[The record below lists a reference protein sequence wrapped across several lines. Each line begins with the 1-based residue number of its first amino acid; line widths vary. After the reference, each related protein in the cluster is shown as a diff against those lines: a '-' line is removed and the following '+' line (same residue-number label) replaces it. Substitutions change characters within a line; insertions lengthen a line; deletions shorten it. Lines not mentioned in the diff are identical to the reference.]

1 MTTSPREDALSYLER
16 HNVATLATTGPEG
29 PWAAAVFYANAG
41 FTLYFLSSPTSRHG
55 RNIGDGAE
63 VAATI
68 QEDYSDWREIKG
80 IQLEGQAKRLKGA
93 ERAEAEARFAAK
105 FPLLASS
112 ALIPATIARALRL
125 VAWYE
130 LEPTRVCFIDNS
142 RGFGHR
148 DEIPLQDET

>member
-1 MTTSPREDALSYLER
+1 MNTSPRDDALSYLEA

-29 PWAAAVFYANAG
+29 PWAAAVFYANTG

-55 RNIGDGAE
+55 RNIGGNAE
-63 VAATI
+63 AAATI

-80 IQLEGQAKRLKGA
+80 IQLEGQAKRLEGA
-93 ERAEAEARFAAK
+93 ERAEAEARFGAK
-105 FPLLASS
+105 FPRLVSPSLAPV
-112 ALIPATIARALRL
+112 AIARALRL

-130 LEPTRVCFIDNS
+130 LEPTRVYFVDNS

-148 DEIPLQDET
+148 DEIPLQDGT

>member
-1 MTTSPREDALSYLER
+1 MNASPRDDALSYLEA

-29 PWAAAVFYANAG
+29 PWAAAVFYANTG

-55 RNIGDGAE
+55 GNIGDNAA

-80 IQLEGQAKRLKGA
+80 IQLEGRAKRLEGA
-93 ERAEAEARFAAK
+93 ERAEAEARFGAK
-105 FPLLASS
+105 FPRLVSPALAPT
-112 ALIPATIARALRL
+112 AIARALRL
-125 VAWYE
+125 VAWYQ
-130 LEPTRVCFIDNS
+130 LEPARVYFVDNS

-148 DEIPLQDET
+148 DEIPLQDGP

>member
-1 MTTSPREDALSYLER
+1 VTTSPRDDALRYLQA
-16 HNVATLATTGPEG
+16 HNVATLATTGAEG
-29 PWAAAVFYANAG
+29 PWAAAVFYAHTG

-55 RNIGDGAE
+55 SNIGDGAE

-80 IQLEGQAKRLKGA
+80 IQLEGRAKRLEGA
-93 ERAEAEARFAAK
+93 ERAEAEARFGAK
-105 FPLLASS
+105 FPRL
-112 ALIPATIARALRL
+112 IARALRL

-130 LEPTRVCFIDNS
+130 LEPTRLYFVDNS

-148 DEIPLQDET
+148 DEIPLQDGP

>member
-1 MTTSPREDALSYLER
+1 MNTSPRDDALSYLEA

-29 PWAAAVFYANAG
+29 PWAAAVFYANTG

-55 RNIGDGAE
+55 GNIGDGAA

-80 IQLEGQAKRLKGA
+80 IQLEGRAKRLEGA
-93 ERAEAEARFAAK
+93 ERAEAEARFGAK
-105 FPLLASS
+105 FPRLVSPALAPT
-112 ALIPATIARALRL
+112 AIARALRL

-130 LEPTRVCFIDNS
+130 LEPTRVYFVDNS

-148 DEIPLQDET
+148 DEIPLQDGP

>member
-1 MTTSPREDALSYLER
+1 MTTSPRDGALSYLEG

-29 PWAAAVFYANAG
+29 PWAAAVFYANTG

-55 RNIGDGAE
+55 GNIRGDAE

-80 IQLEGQAKRLKGA
+80 IQLEGQAKRLEGA
-93 ERAEAEARFAAK
+93 ERAEAEARFGAK
-105 FPLLASS
+105 FPLLVS
-112 ALIPATIARALRL
+112 PAFAPSEIARALRL

-130 LEPTRVCFIDNS
+130 LEPTRVYFIDNS

-148 DEIPLQDET
+148 DEIPLQDGP

>member
-1 MTTSPREDALSYLER
+1 MNTSPRDDALSYLEA

-29 PWAAAVFYANAG
+29 PWAAAVFYANTG

-55 RNIGDGAE
+55 RNIGANAKA
-63 VAATI
+63 AATI

-80 IQLEGQAKRLKGA
+80 IQLEGQAKRLEGA
-93 ERAEAEARFAAK
+93 ERAEAEVRFGAK
-105 FPLLASS
+105 VPRLVSPSLAPV
-112 ALIPATIARALRL
+112 AIARALRL

-130 LEPTRVCFIDNS
+130 LEPTRVYFVDNS

-148 DEIPLQDET
+148 DEIPLQDGT